1 VWLAALLYFTTCYN
15 LSSSQSRDAI
25 KSLAKYLQR
34 FYPNCNGYLGIVVPE
49 RGNVCRRNS
58 SDEDLLVAPSL
69 HAFIEN
75 LPLVASASKGGLTL
89 ALIQVAVTIFINLH
103 LGGVAQS

>member
-1 VWLAALLYFTTCYN
+1 MSNAPVPSGT
-15 LSSSQSRDAI
+15 AI
-25 KSLAKYLQR
+25 WESWCQ
-34 FYPNCNGYLGIVVPE
+34 
-49 RGNVCRRNS
+49 NVATSICQGNS

-89 ALIQVAVTIFINLH
+89 ALVQVAVTIFVNLT